1 MPERKQPAPKSSNA
15 DIAETLRAQARRQA
29 IVAELGQRAL
39 QGLDMPGLLSEA
51 ATLAAS
57 GLEVEL
63 SQILERT
70 PPSGTLQPRAGR
82 GWKPGAGRT
91 SVGAGAL
98 SHAGFTLLA
107 GAPVIMQDLDRET
120 RFTPSEQL
128 RSQGVKSGVGVTI
141 AGREADQPFGV
152 LAAYST
158 RRRGYT
164 PDDVHFLETVA
175 NVLAAALIRMHQEDV
190 RRLLLERV
198 MSAQEDERRRIAR
211 ELHDETA
218 QVLTTLL
225 VGLRTIESA
234 PSMPLAQARASHLA
248 GITTQAIA
256 SVGRLARGLHPSVL
270 QDLGLGPA
278 LQRYADEHAEVLGIQ
293 ISVEEKLGGR
303 RLTPDVET
311 SLFRIAQEAIANVG
325 KHAHATQAWVSVRKS
340 RGSVVLE
347 VEDDGCGLG
356 ERALSGA
363 IASGRLGLQGIR
375 ERAAFLGGESEID
388 SEPGEGTRIRVRIP
402 LAAASVAGGAR

>member
-1 MPERKQPAPKSSNA
+1 MAQRKRLPRRASA

-39 QGLDMPGLLSEA
+39 QGLELSALLSEA
-51 ATLAAS
+51 AALAAS

-63 SQILERT
+63 SQILERSPT
-70 PPSGTLQPRAGR
+70 GEMLPRAAR
-82 GWKPGAGRT
+82 GWRPGGGRAGVR
-91 SVGAGAL
+91 AGGL
-98 SHAGFTLLA
+98 SHAGFTLQA
-107 GAPVIMQDLDRET
+107 GEPVIVEDLDRET
-120 RFTPSEQL
+120 RFQPSEQL
-128 RSQGVKSGVGVTI
+128 RGQGVKSGVGVTI
-141 AGREADQPFGV
+141 AGRESGQPYGV
-152 LAAYST
+152 LAAYSA
-158 RRRGYT
+158 RRRGYS

-175 NVLAAALIRMHQEDV
+175 NVLAAALIRRHEEDV

-225 VGLRTIESA
+225 VGLRTIEDA
-234 PSMPLAQARASHLA
+234 PSMPLAQARAAHLA
-248 GITTQAIA
+248 AITTEAIA

-278 LQRYADEHAEVLGIQ
+278 LQRYATEHAEVLGLQ
-293 ISVEEKLGGR
+293 IGVDEQLGGR
-303 RLTPDVET
+303 RLAPEVET

-325 KHAHATQAWVSVRKS
+325 KHARAANAWISVRRR

-347 VEDDGCGLG
+347 VEDDGCGFG
-356 ERALSGA
+356 ETALSGA

-375 ERAAFLGGESEID
+375 ERAAFLGGEAEID
-388 SEPGEGTRIRVRIP
+388 TKAGAGTRICVRIP
-402 LAAASVAGGAR
+402 LANASAAAGGSR